1 MYLSNHLSVYLTIY
15 LSLCISLSMCF
26 SLYTSIYR
34 FVFSTDPVIIQYSIF
49 QLPCRNLLALI
60 SISLISEVVF
70 QVTVQLPFHLKRYE
84 SDPFIH
90 GALSLSCICIQKAI
104 TVFDFVCY
112 DLLIALCIM
121 DNHGHSQKIWKQEL

>member
-1 MYLSNHLSVYLTIY
+1 MY
-15 LSLCISLSMCF
+15 F
-26 SLYTSIYR
+26 SLYLSIYR
-34 FVFSTDPVIIQYSIF
+34 FVFSTDPVTIQYSIF

-90 GALSLSCICIQKAI
+90 GLSPQVVFVFRKQSQYLILS
-104 TVFDFVCY
+104 VMVY
-112 DLLIALCIM
+112 
-121 DNHGHSQKIWKQEL
+121 